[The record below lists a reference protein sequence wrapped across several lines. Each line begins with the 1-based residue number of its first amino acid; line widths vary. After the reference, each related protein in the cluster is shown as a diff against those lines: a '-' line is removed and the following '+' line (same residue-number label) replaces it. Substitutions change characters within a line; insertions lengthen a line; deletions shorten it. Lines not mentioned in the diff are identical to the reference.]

1 MTVMDNED
9 PAAAEDVDECEAL
22 IVCLSDDAELLR
34 RANPEC
40 EIAANMEAAAD
51 MLEKLRATEEGAK
64 EAFGAV
70 VQEKHDA
77 LAECAKLRGLLD
89 DCHAQ
94 IRRQAALLASRA

>member
-9 PAAAEDVDECEAL
+9 PAVPDEVDEGEAL
-22 IVCLSDDAELLR
+22 IACLSDDAELLR

-51 MLEKLRATEEGAK
+51 MLEKLRAAEIGAA
-64 EAFGAV
+64 EAFGV
-70 VQEKHDA
+70 IVNDKHA
-77 LAECAKLRGLLD
+77 LQAECNRLRGLLD

-94 IRRQAALLASRA
+94 IRRQAAMLAGKA